1 LKTTTKQYKELKK
14 ARSSSTPSLVSV
26 TFFAA
31 VVLGKDTGKSD
42 AEKSESEEDNENKKK
57 EKD

>member
-1 LKTTTKQYKELKK
+1 MKQYKELKK